1 MIFHI
6 LICSSDMLLND
17 FALLVELSWC
27 HCTLNFYLRSGRLK
41 AENEMKILV
50 QGIIRSTHLG
60 KKPVGK

>member
-41 AENEMKILV
+41 AENEMRILV
-50 QGIIRSTHLG
+50 
-60 KKPVGK
+60 